1 MLPAKS
7 ILQTEAVSLIPNG
20 ATGKNTT
27 TEIKK
32 SSVTGLNNG
41 TDNKSNDVLHS
52 KEYFRDVRLS
62 LDASKPITGGSEL
75 PFHSSTNSGKSYSI
89 HSDSDSPCESC
100 SRVVLK
106 HYQKLLKYVVQRPL
120 FCFSVWTMFYV
131 FWGDDALPGG
141 SLFALTI
148 LELTALFLGKLI
160 SKYGII

>member
-20 ATGKNTT
+20 AAGKNTT
-27 TEIKK
+27 TEIRK
-32 SSVTGLNNG
+32 SSVTGPNNG
-41 TDNKSNDVLHS
+41 LERKNSEFLDS

-62 LDASKPITGGSEL
+62 LDTSKPVIAGGEL
-75 PFHSSTNSGKSYSI
+75 PFHSSINSRKSYSV

-100 SRVVLK
+100 SSVVLR

-120 FCFSVWTMFYV
+120 FCFSVWAMFYI

-148 LELTALFLGKLI
+148 LELTALFLGEHYFKI
-160 SKYGII
+160 